1 MKKVL
6 LVSGGEIEDAF
17 ALQYIKAQSFSHVI
31 AIDSGMEFLYRHGLK
46 PDVIVGDFDSA
57 EASVLEKYRQ
67 MPGIEWRKFQP
78 KKDDTDTEIAV
89 LTALEQ
95 GAEELHILGAL
106 GSRIDHSLA
115 NIRLLGFCMEKGVD
129 AYLVDAQNRISMMN
143 QPLEM
148 EKDNQYGKYI
158 SLIPFMGDVEG
169 LTLRGFAYPLTDY
182 TMGGYSS
189 IGISNE
195 ITEKKATITMEK
207 GTLLLIESR
216 DEE

>member
-129 AYLVDAQNRISMMN
+129 AYLVDAQNRIRMMN

-158 SLIPFMGDVEG
+158 SLIPFMGDVER

>member
-129 AYLVDAQNRISMMN
+129 AYLVDAQNRIRMMN
-143 QPLEM
+143 Q
-148 EKDNQYGKYI
+148 
-158 SLIPFMGDVEG
+158 
-169 LTLRGFAYPLTDY
+169 T
-182 TMGGYSS
+182 
-189 IGISNE
+189 
-195 ITEKKATITMEK
+195 
-207 GTLLLIESR
+207 
-216 DEE
+216 

>member
-129 AYLVDAQNRISMMN
+129 AYLVDAQNRIRMMN

-158 SLIPFMGDVEG
+158 SLIPFMVDVEG